1 VDDIKL
7 MQRAFDL
14 AEKGRGRV
22 SPNPL
27 VGAVIAKGGKII
39 GEGYH
44 QYFGGPHA
52 EINAIKSSSQTLDGA
67 TLYVT
72 LEPCANE
79 GKTPPCVNAVIDAHF
94 KRVVIATAD
103 PNPQTNGRS
112 ISRMLDAGIE
122 VDVGMLEENAR
133 KQNEIFFK
141 YITTG
146 IPFVILKAAQTLDS
160 MIADTTGHPKWIT
173 GEESRKFVHTLRSQV
188 DAILIGA
195 RTARMDNPRLTVRHI
210 EGEDPYRIILQDR
223 TDLPADLH
231 LFKDND
237 DNKTIIAA
245 PDNEDEVKNHRQ
257 NAIFWSVDSDEDGTL
272 NLSSLLFKAGNQQ
285 ISSILVEGGSLVFTS
300 FLKHKLVDKI
310 FIGISPR
317 ILGAGTPAFRDLDID
332 NLEHAI
338 NLTGI
343 EYLRKGED
351 IWISGYPLWR

>member
-1 VDDIKL
+1 

-27 VGAVIAKGGKII
+27 VGSVIFKDGRII

-44 QYFGGPHA
+44 QFYGGPHA
-52 EINAIKSSSQTLDGA
+52 EINAIKSASESCEGA

-72 LEPCANE
+72 LEPCAHE
-79 GKTPPCVNAVIDAHF
+79 GKTPPCVNAVIEHHF
-94 KRVVIATAD
+94 KRVVVATAD

-122 VDVGMLEENAR
+122 VDVGVLEQKAR
-133 KQNEIFFK
+133 KQNEVFFK
-141 YITTG
+141 FITTG
-146 IPFVILKAAQTLDS
+146 MPFIILKAAQTLDS

-173 GEESRKFVHTLRSQV
+173 SEQSRKFVHTMRSQV

-195 RTARMDNPRLTVRHI
+195 KTAVVDNPRLTVRHI

-223 TDLPADLH
+223 SDLPADLH

-237 DNKTIIAA
+237 DNKTIVAA
-245 PDNEDEVKNHRQ
+245 PENRGETRDHKQ
-257 NAIFWSVDSDEDGTL
+257 NAIFWSVDAYEDGTL
-272 NLSSLLFKAGNQQ
+272 NLTSLLIKAANQQ

-300 FLKHKLVDKI
+300 FLKRKLVDKMYI
-310 FIGISPR
+310 AIAPK
-317 ILGAGTPAFRDLDID
+317 ILGAGVHAFRELGID
-332 NLEHAI
+332 NLDHAI
-338 NLTGI
+338 NLTNI
-343 EYLRKGED
+343 EYQRKGED
-351 IWISGYPLWR
+351 IWVVGYPLWR

>member
-14 AEKGRGRV
+14 AKKGRGRV

-27 VGAVIAKGGKII
+27 VGAVILKDGKVI

-44 QYFGGPHA
+44 QFFGGPHA
-52 EINAIKSSSQTLDGA
+52 EINAIKTASESCEDA

-79 GKTPPCVNAVIDAHF
+79 GKTPPCVTSVISAKF

-122 VDVGMLEENAR
+122 VDVGILEENAR

-146 IPFVILKAAQTLDS
+146 MPFVILKAAQTLDS

-173 GEESRKFVHTLRSQV
+173 SEESRKFVHAMRSQV

-195 RTARMDNPRLTVRHI
+195 RTAQIDNPRLTVRHI
-210 EGEDPYRIILQDR
+210 EGQDPYRIILQDR
-223 TDLPADLH
+223 TDLPPDLH

-237 DNKTIIAA
+237 DNRTIIAA
-245 PDNEDEVKNHRQ
+245 PENEDDIQNHTQ
-257 NAIFWSVDSDEDGTL
+257 NAIFWSVDSYEDGTL
-272 NLSSLLFKAGNQQ
+272 NLTSLLIKAGNQQ

-300 FLKHKLVDKI
+300 FLKRKLVDKI
-310 FIGISPR
+310 FIAVSPK
-317 ILGAGTPAFRDLDID
+317 ILGAGTPAFRDLGID
-332 NLEHAI
+332 TLEHAI
-338 NLTGI
+338 QLTDI